1 MSNQINNLAAAV
13 SALNTPMP
21 TATNSPAQTTN
32 PIPNPEKNAY
42 DSLQTYFKN
51 ENVKLEKATIEDKNA
66 HSADAQQVKYVNQ
79 SSKILSDAYKYVFY
93 IYMALAVISCVVI
106 FFKSGLSWMYQIL
119 LDLVILLFPFY
130 IYPFQNIVYI
140 GFIYTY
146 DLVLSNI
153 YSNGFASTQM
163 EYGGSDIR
171 KLNPVKLVIP
181 KLEPQLANLTNPLP
195 GFFNKLGSAAKK
207 VGDQVESGGEKAV
220 AGIKSGG
227 EQAAAGIKK
236 GGEQAITGLKSG
248 TSKAVSALQPAF
260 DSADEAFKTAWRK
273 SQEAAIVAAN
283 ASAKAL
289 DINLMP
295 DLRKAAEETAKVAN
309 SLSDV
314 LRAQANIAQKEFND
328 VKDKMDAEAKYLAS

>member
-1 MSNQINNLAAAV
+1 MSNQINNLAAALV
-13 SALNTPMP
+13 NTPAP
-21 TATNSPAQTTN
+21 TLTNAQEQTTN

-93 IYMALAVISCVVI
+93 IYMALAVISCGVI
-106 FFKSGLSWMYQIL
+106 FFKSGLSLMYQIL

-130 IYPFQNIVYI
+130 IYPLQNIVYI

-146 DLVLSNI
+146 NLVLSNI

-207 VGDQVESGGEKAV
+207 VGEKVESGGEKAV
-220 AGIKSGG
+220 AGIKT
-227 EQAAAGIKK
+227 
-236 GGEQAITGLKSG
+236 GGEQAITSLKTG

-260 DSADEAFKTAWRK
+260 DSADAAFKTAWKK

-283 ASAKAL
+283 ASAKAM
-289 DINLMP
+289 DVNLMP
-295 DLRKAAEETAKVAN
+295 DLRQAAEETANIAN

-314 LRAQANIAQKEFND
+314 LKAQANIAQKDFND
-328 VKDKMDAEAKYLAS
+328 VKDKMDAEAKAIMA